1 MFSSIGIA
9 AQRTT
14 PHSNM
19 SDLVPSVRDAI
30 QQFVDSKKEY
40 HTGADVLRV
49 IRDQSTLMYER
60 QVVLDALTQDPM
72 KQLEEDAEDVKRIQK
87 LMQVTSC
94 HRVVT
99 REGLSIVEASVQL
112 EKDDKMKSV
121 DHHIQLTFR
130 YERRPMRPEDV
141 VHESIPEE
149 GTHVVYT
156 IEISKDFGERRRLL
170 VVECWAPGEAPSML
184 PAQPIDGWE
193 DMDDEEEGD
202 QEAMDAVKEGDDNEE
217 TKDVAIE
224 GDADASDAQSMDNLV
239 DRFAAYMDP
248 DAVQLLRTWSGLK
261 IDDVP
266 LFFMLMT
273 FPFWEQE
280 WDLVGF
286 VLDGVFGSDDED
298 DAVDFVAEGEEVRP
312 LPNLFH

>member
-1 MFSSIGIA
+1 
-9 AQRTT
+9 
-14 PHSNM
+14 M
-19 SDLVPSVRDAI
+19 SDLVPSVQDAI

-40 HTGADVLRV
+40 HTRADVLRV
-49 IRDQSTLMYER
+49 IRDQSTLLYER

-72 KQLEEDAEDVKRIQK
+72 KQLDDDAEDVKRIQK
-87 LMQVTSC
+87 QLHVTSC

-99 REGLSIVEASVQL
+99 HEGLSIIEASVQL
-112 EKDDKMKSV
+112 EKDDKMASV

-130 YERRPMRPEDV
+130 YERRPIRSEDV
-141 VHESIPEE
+141 VHESIPQE

-156 IEISKDFGERRRLL
+156 IEISKDFGERCRLL

-193 DMDDEEEGD
+193 DMDDEEEEED
-202 QEAMDAVKEGDDNEE
+202 QEAMDAVEEDDDNGEA
-217 TKDVAIE
+217 KDVVIE
-224 GDADASDAQSMDNLV
+224 GEADASDAQPVDNLV
-239 DRFAAYMDP
+239 DRFAAYMDT

-261 IDDVP
+261 MEDVS
-266 LFFMLMT
+266 LFFLLMT

-286 VLDGVFGSDDED
+286 VLDSVFGGDDED
-298 DAVDFVAEGEEVRP
+298 DVVDFVSEEEEVTP
-312 LPNLFH
+312 